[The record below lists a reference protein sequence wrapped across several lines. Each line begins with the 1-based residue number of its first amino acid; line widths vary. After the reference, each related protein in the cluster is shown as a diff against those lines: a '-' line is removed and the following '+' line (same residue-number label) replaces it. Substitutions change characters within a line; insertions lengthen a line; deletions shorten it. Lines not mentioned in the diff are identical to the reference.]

1 MTSILKAD
9 TIQDAAGNNIINESS
24 NTITIGASGDT
35 INIPSGA
42 TFNVNG
48 TVGTGV
54 ANTAEFLAYRGS
66 SSQTGIAD
74 NSATKLQFN
83 TESYDPDGVYDNST
97 NYRFTAP
104 SAGKYMLYTNIFI
117 YDAST
122 DIQTLNL
129 AFYKNG
135 SKYSQ
140 AYWLKNSGG
149 RLKYAPLSLTQVA
162 DLSSSDYIEVYVTVD
177 TVDGGTTDLEYE
189 SSYVQN
195 YFGGYKLIT

>member
-1 MTSILKAD
+1 MALSKIDGTNFVD
-9 TIQDAAGNNIINESS
+9 PTIPV
-24 NTITIGASGDT
+24 ASGGT
-35 INIPSGA
+35 GA
-42 TFNVNG
+42 TTLAG
-48 TVGTGV
+48 AGL

-104 SAGKYMLYTNIFI
+104 SAGKYMLYTNIYI
-117 YDAST
+117 YDGST
-122 DIQTLNL
+122 DIETFNL

-189 SSYVQN
+189 SSYIQN
-195 YFGGYKLIT
+195 YFGGYKLIGA